1 MIDTVVETLPGLGDS
16 TSQLWVLV
24 KLRKYSLSVQT
35 TNPMEFLLNQ
45 GPFSTLNF
53 VFLRK
58 MFRLSIALKNN
69 AKHLSHYKGKSE
81 LKVPSQIY
89 IYKTPARKCLNIAWS
104 QQEGGG
110 RLTAGV
116 RRERTPHIDKAGRGQ
131 TPTIDVSTPLL

>member
-1 MIDTVVETLPGLGDS
+1 MLNIYHITRENPNYKF
-16 TSQLWVLV
+16 QV
-24 KLRKYSLSVQT
+24 K
-35 TNPMEFLLNQ
+35 
-45 GPFSTLNF
+45 
-53 VFLRK
+53 
-58 MFRLSIALKNN
+58 
-69 AKHLSHYKGKSE
+69 
-81 LKVPSQIY
+81 Y